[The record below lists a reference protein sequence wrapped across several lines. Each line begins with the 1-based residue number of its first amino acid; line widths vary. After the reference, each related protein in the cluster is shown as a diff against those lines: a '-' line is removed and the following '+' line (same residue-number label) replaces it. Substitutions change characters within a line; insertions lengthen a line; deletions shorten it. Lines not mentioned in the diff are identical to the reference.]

1 MSYEAVTGIDEELQ
15 AELAAMYAAD
25 QSSRGPAADH
35 SQDAMQAAWEADKA
49 RAARLDEI
57 VALHGWPGRSLAGED
72 GATAA
77 WIITQHADH
86 DPAFQERMLELLQE
100 AVERDEA
107 SVKHAA
113 YLTDRVCVNRGR
125 PQIYGTQF
133 GGSAE
138 TYGPQPIADRSGLDE
153 RRAGVGLE
161 PFAEYEQHMRTVE
174 ADYRAGRERR

>member
-1 MSYEAVTGIDEELQ
+1 VTGIEEQLR

-25 QSSRGPAADH
+25 QAARGPQADRSQEAMRAAR
-35 SQDAMQAAWEADKA
+35 DADRA

-57 VALHGWPGRSLAGED
+57 VALHGWPGSSLVGDD
-72 GATAA
+72 GASAA
-77 WIITQHADH
+77 WIIVQHADH
-86 DPAFQERMLELLQE
+86 DPAFQERMLELLQV
-100 AVERDEA
+100 AVEQGEA
-107 SVKHAA
+107 SLKKAA

-174 ADYRAGRERR
+174 ADYRAGGGRR